1 MKTQGVRANTF
12 DGLTAQFSIVPY
24 IRYKFKDKTI
34 PFHPV
39 PQKHSIALLEQAIF
53 GPGAYS
59 ASEALTVLDQPNL
72 PKISYFQRL
81 QAVSLLLERGV
92 RQPGIVSMVKERGC
106 DARSRGDGDYGQ
118 YLSDVLQ
125 LLAQHRATSGGKRSY
140 MKRLFRLD

>member
-1 MKTQGVRANTF
+1 LIT
-12 DGLTAQFSIVPY
+12 DI
-24 IRYKFKDKTI
+24 IRHKFKDKTT

-39 PQKHSIALLEQAIF
+39 PQKRSIALLEQAIL

-59 ASEALTVLDQPNL
+59 APGALTVLDQPNL

-92 RQPGIVSMVKERGC
+92 RQPGIVCMVKEHEC

-118 YLSDVLQ
+118 YLNDVLQ
-125 LLAQHRATSGGKRSY
+125 LLVQHRATTGEKRSY
-140 MKRLFRLD
+140 MKKLFRLD